1 MLVKHSLKTQNIE
14 IAQNLRN
21 MILMGLNNGFITN
34 NRFVDTIVKKIKNKR
49 VKPMGLF
56 DEKTLK
62 SVDATPDMEKFFVE
76 NYDEIAD
83 DDYEPFYEED
93 HPEVF
98 QIMEMYRKLE
108 DYEKAKLKDMMEY
121 WDVPT
126 KIVKLDMNNIEH
138 MEMLRSEE
146 EYNIITDG
154 KNHYVTNLRDESVLL
169 SEHEKKFREKS
180 IEEAFN
186 EWVQWKMDSNV
197 VSDKTIRYYQSS
209 FNYLKI
215 FFRPDR
221 KVSDFTIKDFKNILL
236 NFPLLPANIVKHERF
251 VNMDMRSIIELT
263 RNENLPK
270 LSNKTINNHMIN
282 YKNMF
287 QFFVEE
293 KEYITDN
300 PVKVRLLKEAESE
313 KIPFENKDLAL
324 LFENINDKY
333 KDVKDMILIGLYS
346 GMRLGEIVNMKKE
359 HIYDNLFHIYDG
371 KTKNATRVIHIHSK
385 IRDLVEWYI
394 KNNKGDYL
402 IYDGNVDKI
411 QKRIN
416 RRIQPIIKDKN
427 KTFHSTRKNFI
438 REIIANPER
447 KLEWIQMIVGHSVSE
462 GTKLT
467 KQTYG
472 REMRVPA
479 KILEE
484 YVESVHY
491 DI

>member
-1 MLVKHSLKTQNIE
+1 M
-14 IAQNLRN
+14 AQNFRN

-34 NRFVDTIVKKIKNKR
+34 NRFVDTIVKKIKSKGIN
-49 VKPMGLF
+49 KPMGLF
-56 DEKTLK
+56 DEKVLK
-62 SVDATPDMEKFFVE
+62 NIEATPEMDKFFVE
-76 NYDEIAD
+76 NHDEIT

-98 QIMEMYRKLE
+98 QIMELYKKLE
-108 DYEKAKLKDMMEY
+108 DYEIAKLKDMMEY

-126 KIVKLDMNNIEH
+126 KIVKLDLNKPEDFQHLIDNRNVI
-138 MEMLRSEE
+138 S
-146 EYNIITDG
+146 DG
-154 KNHYVTNLRDESVLL
+154 KNYYATNVLDDSVLL
-169 SEHEKKFREKS
+169 SEHEKKFREKN
-180 IEEAFN
+180 IEQAFN

-221 KVSDFTIKDFKNILL
+221 KVSDFTIRDFKNILL

-251 VNMDMRSIIELT
+251 VNMDLRAIIEIT
-263 RNENLPK
+263 RNENLVR

-293 KEYITDN
+293 KEYIADN

-313 KIPFENKDLAL
+313 KIPFEPNDLTL
-324 LFENINDKY
+324 LFGAIKD
-333 KDVKDMILIGLYS
+333 KDVKDIMLIALYS
-346 GMRLGEIVNMKKE
+346 GMRLGEIVKMKKE

-385 IRDLVEWYI
+385 IRDIVEWYI

-402 IYDGNVDKI
+402 IYDGNVDAV

-438 REIIANPER
+438 RELIADPDR
-447 KLEWIQMIVGHSVSE
+447 KLEWIQMISGHSVSE

-472 REMRVPA
+472 REMRVPK

-491 DI
+491 DL

>member
-1 MLVKHSLKTQNIE
+1 
-14 IAQNLRN
+14 
-21 MILMGLNNGFITN
+21 MILLGLNNGFITN
-34 NRFVDTIVKKIKNKR
+34 NRFVDTIVRKIQSR
-49 VKPMGLF
+49 GIVEPMGLF

-76 NYDEIAD
+76 NYDEITE
-83 DDYEPFYEED
+83 DYEPFYEED

-98 QIMEMYRKLE
+98 QIMELYRKLE

-126 KIVKLDMNNIEH
+126 KIVKLDLNNPEH
-138 MEMLRSEE
+138 MVIANSTED
-146 EYNIITDG
+146 YNIASDS
-154 KNHYVTNLRDESVLL
+154 KNYYATNILDETALL
-169 SEHEKKFREKS
+169 LEHEKKFREKS
-180 IEEAFN
+180 IEQAFN

-197 VSDKTIRYYQSS
+197 VSDKTLRYYQSS

-221 KVSDFTIKDFKNILL
+221 KVSDFTIRDFKNILL

-251 VNMDMRSIIELT
+251 VNMDLRSIIEIT
-263 RNENLPK
+263 RNENLPR

-293 KEYITDN
+293 KEYIADN
-300 PVKVRLLKEAESE
+300 PVKVRLLKEGESE
-313 KIPFENKDLAL
+313 KIPFEHKDLAL
-324 LFENINDKY
+324 LFENIKD
-333 KDVKDMILIGLYS
+333 KDVKDIILIALHS

-385 IRDLVEWYI
+385 IKDIVEWYI
-394 KNNKGDYL
+394 KHNTGEYL
-402 IYDGNVDKI
+402 IYDGNVDAI

-438 REIIANPER
+438 RELITDPER

-472 REMRVPA
+472 REMRVPQ

-491 DI
+491 IF